1 MKKKPDTLV
10 FAAFS
15 KVDKQ
20 SDGTLIVTGIASTE
34 TEDSDKEI
42 VKADAVRSALPD
54 YMQFGNIREMHQPI
68 ASGTAIS
75 ASVDAAGV
83 THLEAH
89 IVDPVSVLK
98 VETGVLKG
106 FSIGGRVTKRDAM
119 NKRII
124 TGLKIGEISLVD
136 RPANPDAIFSIVK
149 FDSSGRALEP
159 DPVEDQLKKGM
170 YDVGELARLIQSLN
184 YIASAA
190 DDEARWEK
198 DNSAMPARLK
208 AAVAELCGCLRDM
221 VDEESRELLGLP
233 ASDAITVEVIQLATK
248 ALHSAGLLGRDED
261 TVEKKG
267 AKYSKAT
274 VGALATV
281 HKMLT
286 DSCSVMEKLGYADTA
301 NQEDEETMKND
312 TPAGGANAATDEVI
326 AKAARVDTLETE
338 NADLKD
344 RLAKAEKAAADATAE
359 AAAANETAQKI
370 ADQVVAKGYVAN
382 VVQKKDD
389 VIPPKKAEDEIA
401 KSEQPKNMKAEIRS
415 AWRQPLS
422 PIRGETV
429 KR

>member
-159 DPVEDQLKKGM
+159 DPVDDQLRKGM

-233 ASDAITVEVIQLATK
+233 ASDVITVEVVQLATK
-248 ALHSAGLLGRDED
+248 ALHSAGLLSDD
-261 TVEKKG
+261 DAVEKKG

-301 NQEDEETMKND
+301 NQEDDETMK
-312 TPAGGANAATDEVI
+312 TEIPAGTNTATDEVI

-359 AAAANETAQKI
+359 AKVANETAQKI